1 MAQMPERM
9 GKFYTEWREKQKKRA
24 QLNAWAPTQ
33 DSPQQSSSSS
43 GGTPANLSSPQQPQ
57 GVEGQG
63 ASGSPQTG
71 GALSQQPQLEQPNP
85 DLLQPSF
92 QTPMPAF
99 FNLDNPLVFTAV

>member
-1 MAQMPERM
+1 MDGSDARAH
-9 GKFYTEWREKQKKRA
+9 GFYTEWREKQKKRA

-33 DSPQQSSSSS
+33 DSPQQSSS

-63 ASGSPQTG
+63 ASSSPQTG